1 MKNKIKN
8 IVQNNEPN
16 TNSQKEN
23 INVKKFIINRCHLS
37 HLFITLALGVAEAG
51 GSPVRP
57 AGQGYTARSGLKR
70 KWGWGG
76 WCLHCIPNFRRIPPT
91 HRTPTSNS
99 TPRIREAHHSSAF
112 TPGGSYLIDDQVFLA
127 SCGLGRHLAIYTTDS
142 PGRPVT
148 AQ

>member
-57 AGQGYTARSGLKR
+57 ARDTLQ
-70 KWGWGG
+70 
-76 WCLHCIPNFRRIPPT
+76 
-91 HRTPTSNS
+91 
-99 TPRIREAHHSSAF
+99 
-112 TPGGSYLIDDQVFLA
+112 DQV
-127 SCGLGRHLAIYTTDS
+127 SKGSG
-142 PGRPVT
+142 G
-148 AQ
+148 

>member
-37 HLFITLALGVAEAG
+37 HLFITLAPRVAEAG

-57 AGQGYTARSGLKR
+57 QARDTLQ
-70 KWGWGG
+70 
-76 WCLHCIPNFRRIPPT
+76 
-91 HRTPTSNS
+91 
-99 TPRIREAHHSSAF
+99 
-112 TPGGSYLIDDQVFLA
+112 DQV
-127 SCGLGRHLAIYTTDS
+127 SKGSG
-142 PGRPVT
+142 GGG
-148 AQ
+148 